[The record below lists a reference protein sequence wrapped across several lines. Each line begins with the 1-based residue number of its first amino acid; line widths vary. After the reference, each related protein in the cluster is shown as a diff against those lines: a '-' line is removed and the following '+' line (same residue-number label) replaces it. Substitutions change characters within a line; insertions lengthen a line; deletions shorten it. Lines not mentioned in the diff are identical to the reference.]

1 MRLAQRRAVITG
13 GSSGLGLAI
22 AHAFVSAGASVL
34 LCGRRSDALEA
45 APRGSPPRS
54 ACTRSQPG
62 PDLKDKELQQYF
74 SQEAVEMTEIQKRST
89 ETFAPLSGRPF
100 QVHFYWNTV
109 TERVEHNRGFKIKFN
124 QQFEP

>member
-1 MRLAQRRAVITG
+1 MPMHSFLRERAFLSAVAAAMRSRLRA
-13 GSSGLGLAI
+13 
-22 AHAFVSAGASVL
+22 
-34 LCGRRSDALEA
+34 
-45 APRGSPPRS
+45 RGSPPRS